1 MEIKATLN
9 KPYDE
14 IDKLDFIVTNNH
26 QLGYEIKETE
36 TALEAWGLTEEENL
50 TLAKK
55 NKYSENDEKA
65 KDARYNQE
73 FTITVQEQ
81 ECVFDTSAQTQA
93 DLLTAFAVC
102 STGETYDGW
111 VTNNGV
117 ELDLTLEDVALISNT
132 FKELSNV
139 YGKWNQF
146 KELIDAAQTVADV
159 QAIDIDYNESEEQ
172 E

>member
-1 MEIKATLN
+1 MELKAKLN
-9 KPYDE
+9 KP
-14 IDKLDFIVTNNH
+14 FT
-26 QLGYEIKETE
+26 YEAGFQFSAQYMTCDIRETE
-36 TALEAWGLTEEENL
+36 EALEAWGFTQEEE
-50 TLAKK
+50 LARMK
-55 NKYSENDEKA
+55 NDKYLENDEKA
-65 KDARYNQE
+65 KEARYNQE
-73 FTITVQEQ
+73 FTITVQSRI
-81 ECVFDTSAQTQA
+81 CTFDTSAQTQA

-102 STGETYDGW
+102 STGETYNGW

>member
-1 MEIKATLN
+1 MELKAKLN
-9 KPYDE
+9 KP
-14 IDKLDFIVTNNH
+14 FT
-26 QLGYEIKETE
+26 YEAGFQFSAQYMTCDIRETE
-36 TALEAWGLTEEENL
+36 EALEAWGFTDAEILTRM
-50 TLAKK
+50 K
-55 NKYSENDEKA
+55 NDKYLENDEKA

-73 FTITVQEQ
+73 FTITIQEQ

-117 ELDLTLEDVALISNT
+117 ELNLTLEDVALISNT

-146 KELIDAAQTVADV
+146 KELIDAAQTVAEV

>member
-117 ELDLTLEDVALISNT
+117 ELNLTLEDVTLISNT

-146 KELIDAAQTVADV
+146 KEQIDAAQTIADV

>member
-14 IDKLDFIVTNNH
+14 INKLDFIVTNNH
-26 QLGYEIKETE
+26 QLGYEIRETE
-36 TALEAWGLTEEENL
+36 IALEAWGLTDEEKL
-50 TLAKK
+50 ILVKK
-55 NKYSENDEKA
+55 NKYLENDEKA
-65 KDARYNQE
+65 KEARYNQE
-73 FTITVQEQ
+73 FTITIQEQ

-117 ELDLTLEDVALISNT
+117 ELNLTLEDVALISNT

-146 KELIDAAQTVADV
+146 KELIDAAQTVAEV